1 MNNARAMASRL
12 SLASTALLAGLSSA
26 VAEDSNK
33 NNIDP
38 YTDLS
43 RYLIARSG
51 QIVPIENTFTPVQ
64 ASAAQIGNASTVN
77 QLGSNNSA
85 SVNLQGLSNSSSQTQ
100 IGVGNSSVLSAA
112 GDDNN
117 LRSSQLGYNN
127 STAISVAGNNNN
139 ISNTQIGANLNYSVT
154 QVGNGKSLSVTQT
167 GVGAR

>member
-1 MNNARAMASRL
+1 MNNARATASRL
-12 SLASTALLAGLSSA
+12 SLASAALLAGLSSA
-26 VAEDSNK
+26 MPGDSNK

-43 RYLIARSG
+43 RYLMAPNG

-64 ASAAQIGNASTVN
+64 AATAQVGNASTIN
-77 QLGSNNSA
+77 QIGANNSA

-100 IGVGNSSVLSAA
+100 IGLGNSSVLSAT

-127 STAISVAGNNNN
+127 STAISVVGNNNN
-139 ISNTQIGANLNYSVT
+139 ISNTQIGANLNYSLS
-154 QVGNGKSLSVTQT
+154 QAGNGKSLSVTQT

>member
-1 MNNARAMASRL
+1 MNNLRAAASL
-12 SLASTALLAGLSSA
+12 LAISSAVLLAGLSPA
-26 VAEDSNK
+26 MPGDANK

-43 RYLIARSG
+43 RYLIAPGG
-51 QIVPIENTFTPVQ
+51 QIVPIENTFTP
-64 ASAAQIGNASTVN
+64 AKAATAQVGNASTIN
-77 QLGSNNSA
+77 QIGANNSA
-85 SVNLQGLSNSSSQTQ
+85 TVNLQGLSNSSSQTQ
-100 IGVGNSSVLSAA
+100 IGLGNSSVLSAT

-127 STAISVAGNNNN
+127 STAISVVGNNNN

-167 GVGAR
+167 GVGAK